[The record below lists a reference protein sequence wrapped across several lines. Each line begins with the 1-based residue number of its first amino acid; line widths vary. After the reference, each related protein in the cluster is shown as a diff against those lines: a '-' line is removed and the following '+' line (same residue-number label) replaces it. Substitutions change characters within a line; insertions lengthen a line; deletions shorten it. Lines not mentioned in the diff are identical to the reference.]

1 MVGFGSVGFGSV
13 GFGSV
18 LFWLPVFSFMFALFM
33 FFIISAEYHHYD
45 DYDYERSSRSSSG
58 LSVGGSIGIAVAV
71 IFVVILKVALLA
83 SWCARRQGVV
93 VVRRRITSVA
103 VPLLENDELGR
114 ERAEQEITNRL
125 PLAYSPRPFQDNT
138 QNYPVGP
145 PPVYPSTTTI
155 NPNETTDSVQRNQS
169 QSAGESGNI
178 GDITTMVPP
187 PAYSP
192 TNPDGSAD
200 LAQTYNQTQRAGS
213 TDNVEETNGV
223 PQGTTMG
230 PPSTHPPNPAA
241 STLEN
246 TTRQNPAQI
255 YQRGNVAGNTQETNG
270 DPQGNTMGP
279 FII

>member
-1 MVGFGSVGFGSV
+1 
-13 GFGSV
+13 
-18 LFWLPVFSFMFALFM
+18 MFALSM
-33 FFIISAEYHHYD
+33 FFIISA
-45 DYDYERSSRSSSG
+45 SRSSSG
-58 LSVGGSIGIAVAV
+58 LGVGGSIGIAVAV

-145 PPVYPSTTTI
+145 PPVYPLTPTI
-155 NPNETTDSVQRNQS
+155 NPNETTDSAQRNQS
-169 QSAGESGNI
+169 QSAGESGDT

-200 LAQTYNQTQRAGS
+200 SAQTNQTQRAGS
-213 TDNVEETNGV
+213 TDNVEEMNGV

-230 PPSTHPPNPAA
+230 PPSTHPPNSAV

-246 TTRQNPAQI
+246 TTRQNSAQI